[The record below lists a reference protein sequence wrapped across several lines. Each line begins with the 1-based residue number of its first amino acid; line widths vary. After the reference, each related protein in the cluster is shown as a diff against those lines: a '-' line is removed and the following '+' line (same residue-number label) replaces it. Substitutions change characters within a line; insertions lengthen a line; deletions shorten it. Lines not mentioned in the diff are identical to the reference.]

1 MGFITTN
8 YDRFLLVGDFN
19 VHVCCPSNTLS
30 KEFLTLIES
39 FNLVQW
45 INDATHIHGHILDL
59 VLTHGFAI
67 SVPVL
72 SDTLLSDHKP
82 ILFSLLLPE
91 LSSVSV
97 EAQTQSRYYSP
108 HFKSDFNELFNVQS
122 AQLSLDSSFPDLD
135 VNQHIELLNAAWL
148 DILNVTA
155 PFKLFKPKPKSDYWH
170 TSNTRLLRQACRKAK
185 MAKGQIP
192 VII

>member
-1 MGFITTN
+1 MLLIFTAIFWTLCLPMVLP
-8 YDRFLLVGDFN
+8 FLCLYY
-19 VHVCCPSNTLS
+19 
-30 KEFLTLIES
+30 LTRCYQI
-39 FNLVQW
+39 
-45 INDATHIHGHILDL
+45 
-59 VLTHGFAI
+59 I
-67 SVPVL
+67 SQ
-72 SDTLLSDHKP
+72 
-82 ILFSLLLPE
+82 FYFLPE
-91 LSSVSV
+91 LTSVSV

-122 AQLSLDSSFPDLD
+122 AQFSLDSSFPDLD